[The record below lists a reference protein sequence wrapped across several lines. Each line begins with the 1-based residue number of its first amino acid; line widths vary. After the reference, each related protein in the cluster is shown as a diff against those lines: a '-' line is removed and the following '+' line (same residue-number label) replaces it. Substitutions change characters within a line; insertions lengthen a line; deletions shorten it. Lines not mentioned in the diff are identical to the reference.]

1 MKSQWRRSLLVCIF
15 IYLSL
20 LCILRDH
27 LLPEN
32 IFGTQKNH
40 TISPEQNFT
49 CIWSIVENREICKP
63 VCNHG
68 FFGLYG
74 MAKCHPLLTCGD
86 IEQLK
91 FSEEI
96 GHMGYVKEVWHSYWQ
111 KYPVVVKKLRKFDWA
126 GKIAGPGYLQG
137 INLMKNFYR
146 PSVLLQLV
154 GHCNDTIVTEVH
166 RLLDA
171 RDLEIRFK
179 EYPLYNTLQTRMQLC
194 VSYVDIL
201 RTLHSGHDGKI
212 YVQCDA
218 RNLQKLAGQ
227 FLFTEDFRLVLSDVD
242 SMETILVN
250 GTNKRLIKCTV
261 WGKVTGRFPAPEEL
275 WPYKERYDASKLPLY
290 DEKIKIWK
298 IPDVCWYFLGDDVST
313 LQLKLSLKD
322 IHKQCKNRNPRKRPT
337 AEQVYKTYLTIY
349 KDMIKSNF
357 SGFKETV

>member
-1 MKSQWRRSLLVCIF
+1 MKSKWRRSLLVCIF
-15 IYLSL
+15 MYLSL

-32 IFGTQKNH
+32 IFGTQKKH

-49 CIWSIVENREICKP
+49 CIWSVVENREICKP

-74 MAKCHPLLTCGD
+74 MEKCHPLLTCAD
-86 IEQLK
+86 IKQLK
-91 FSEEI
+91 LEGNI
-96 GHMGYVKEVWHSYWQ
+96 GNSGYVKEVWHSYWQ
-111 KYPVVVKKLRKFDWA
+111 KFPVVVKKLRKFDRA

-218 RNLQKLAGQ
+218 NHIQKLAGQ

-261 WGKVTGRFPAPEEL
+261 WGEVTGRFPAPEEL
-275 WPYKERYDASKLPLY
+275 WPYKGGYDASKLPLY
-290 DEKIKIWK
+290 DEKIEIWK
-298 IPDVCWYFLGDDVST
+298 IPDVCLYFLGDDVST
-313 LQLKLSLKD
+313 RQLKRSLKD
-322 IHKQCKNRNPRKRPT
+322 NHKQCKNRNPRKRPT

-349 KDMIKSNF
+349 KDMIESNF
-357 SGFKETV
+357 SGFKERV